1 MTRFRRVLSTLPIAA
16 AALAAGCAHGRM
28 SSYGSSDC
36 DSCEPGGRGSGC
48 CLAGGCGSGGCGTGG
63 CCQQVGGWLFRR
75 RTFAI
80 PDTLPLGSTVRAHY
94 HTMETNAEA
103 SDFILHRYEF
113 IDNTA
118 ELTPAG
124 RDHVVEIA
132 ARAKQAPF
140 PVLVERSENNSDPE
154 LDAWRRN
161 LIAQVLTDFG
171 VPEANQR
178 TVVSPAY
185 GRHANSLEAE
195 VDYHQTIYSRGT
207 GGFGNGAG
215 FGGGAGGFGGG
226 GGGGGGGFGF

>member
-1 MTRFRRVLSTLPIAA
+1 MTRFRRLLTSLPVAA
-16 AALAAGCAHGRM
+16 AACAAGCAHH
-28 SSYGSSDC
+28 SVGSC
-36 DSCEPGGRGSGC
+36 GPSGC
-48 CLAGGCGSGGCGTGG
+48 DTCGPTYGPGICVPGSCGAG
-63 CCQQVGGWLFRR
+63 CCRQVGGWLFQR
-75 RTFAI
+75 RTFAV

-113 IDNTA
+113 VDNTA

-132 ARAKQAPF
+132 ARSRSAPF
-140 PVLVERSENNSDPE
+140 PILVERSENNSDPE
-154 LDAWRRN
+154 LDARRRN
-161 LIAQVLTDFG
+161 LVAQVLTDFG

-195 VDYHQTIYSRGT
+195 VDYSQYIYSRGT
-207 GGFGNGAG
+207 GGFGNGSGAGG
-215 FGGGAGGFGGG
+215 FGGGAGGGF
-226 GGGGGGGFGF
+226 GGGGFGF